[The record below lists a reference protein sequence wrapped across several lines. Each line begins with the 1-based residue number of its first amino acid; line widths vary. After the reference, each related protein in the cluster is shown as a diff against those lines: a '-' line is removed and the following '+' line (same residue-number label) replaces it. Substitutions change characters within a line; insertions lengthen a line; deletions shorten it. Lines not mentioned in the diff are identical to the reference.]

1 MKQELDRVKS
11 DVETIQKAMGLAP
24 SFRREWIEWMKR
36 DRWFSLWWCLP
47 GFILI
52 ASALLPFDHAK
63 RYLGLVPEQ
72 WAGILVAAALLG
84 IAIGHTRQVTGKD
97 GRPEGM
103 IRESRRIYGLTSQ
116 GLWFGLGCA
125 VQLVLYFVWGR
136 HYQIA
141 FEPFWAGLF
150 LLLGSTCLVAAV
162 SARAWVLLGYAI
174 PFMSYGLC
182 LPLAKEH
189 QGVNGILLG
198 MMFMAVALSFSVIQV
213 WEIRKIEQQ
222 HESH

>member
-1 MKQELDRVKS
+1 MV
-11 DVETIQKAMGLAP
+11 
-24 SFRREWIEWMKR
+24 
-36 DRWFSLWWCLP
+36 
-47 GFILI
+47 
-52 ASALLPFDHAK
+52 
-63 RYLGLVPEQ
+63 
-72 WAGILVAAALLG
+72 
-84 IAIGHTRQVTGKD
+84 
-97 GRPEGM
+97 
-103 IRESRRIYGLTSQ
+103 
-116 GLWFGLGCA
+116 
-125 VQLVLYFVWGR
+125 
-136 HYQIA
+136 
-141 FEPFWAGLF
+141 
-150 LLLGSTCLVAAV
+150 AV